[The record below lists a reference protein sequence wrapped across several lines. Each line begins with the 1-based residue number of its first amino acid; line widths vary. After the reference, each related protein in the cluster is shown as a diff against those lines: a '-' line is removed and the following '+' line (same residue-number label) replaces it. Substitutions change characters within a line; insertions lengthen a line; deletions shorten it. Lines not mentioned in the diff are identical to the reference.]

1 MTFVTGA
8 VLRVGGFPKGDPPGA
23 TATPSTR
30 RGSSGMI
37 AFVDDT
43 DRAILLA
50 LQDNARVN
58 FRELAAEVGLSP
70 NATADRVR
78 RLERRGIISGYTAI
92 VDPAAAG
99 RKLTALV
106 DVRLREG
113 TPPEHFE
120 PLVRGLDVVDDC
132 AHVTGPFDYQLR
144 VTVADVGE
152 LDKLIRLLKA
162 KGNVVQ
168 TDTRIALRTVVRR
181 AGPAPAV
188 ERPASHSA

>member
-1 MTFVTGA
+1 MDA
-8 VLRVGGFPKGDPPGA
+8 
-23 TATPSTR
+23 
-30 RGSSGMI
+30 
-37 AFVDDT
+37 T

-50 LQDNARVN
+50 LQENARVN
-58 FRELAAEVGLSP
+58 FRELAADVGLSP

-78 RLERRGIISGYTAI
+78 KLERRGIISGYTAI

-99 RKLTALV
+99 RKLTALI

-113 TPPEHFE
+113 TPPEGFE

-132 AHVTGPFDYQLR
+132 AHVTGPFDYTLR
-144 VTVADVGE
+144 VTVADIAE
-152 LDKLIRLLKA
+152 LDGLIRLLKA

-181 AGPAPAV
+181 TGPQPA
-188 ERPASHSA
+188 A